1 MSRPRALLVAPL
13 APDLTG
19 NGLAMRLGMFLE
31 ALHQV
36 AETELLVLPIAGK
49 PAQESG
55 LARTLGIPA
64 ATIPV
69 AGRADTNF
77 TLLSRVQD
85 PAERLAAFKRYG
97 RGSRHALVSLPVLE
111 AIRAHTAGRGFD
123 MIHASRL
130 YVAEAALAVGG
141 THHTLDLDEDDAWAW
156 RRRAE
161 LQRVAGEDDASLW
174 CEAEAAAE
182 DRLLERIGGRFDAL
196 FIASAADRDRL
207 VTRHPDLSLDI
218 APNGVTFPSEPRHAD
233 DGKTLLFVGNL
244 GYEPNIEGILWF
256 AHEVLPRVLTNR
268 DVRLRIVGSGRSD
281 AIDALR
287 DHPRIEVVGA
297 VDDVAPAYEAATVAV
312 APLLSGAGTRIKL
325 IEAAAFEVPIVATS
339 IAAQGLDL
347 APGAIWCADT
357 ADGFAFAVLEAL
369 AEPAERVRRAG
380 KVRAAAQARYERAR
394 LVEALASRFDQILST
409 GLRLRG

>member
-36 AETELLVLPIAGK
+36 AETELVVLPIAGK
-49 PAQESG
+49 PAEESG
-55 LARTLGIPA
+55 LARTLGIPPT
-64 ATIPV
+64 TIPV

-77 TLLSRVQD
+77 ALLSRVQD
-85 PAERLAAFKRYG
+85 PAEGLAAFKRYG

-111 AIRAHTAGRGFD
+111 AIRLHTAGRAYD
-123 MIHASRL
+123 MIHAGRL

-161 LQRVAGEDDASLW
+161 LQRVASEADASLW

-182 DRLLERIGGRFDAL
+182 DRLLERIGGKFDAL
-196 FIASAADRDRL
+196 FIAGATDRDRL
-207 VTRHPDLSLDI
+207 VARHPGLTVEI
-218 APNGVTFPSEPRHAD
+218 ASNGITFPPDPRHVD
-233 DGKTLLFVGNL
+233 DGNTLLFVGNL

-256 AHEVLPRVLTNR
+256 AREVLPRIPAHL
-268 DVRLRIVGSGRSD
+268 DVRVRIVGSGRPD
-281 AIDALR
+281 VIDPLH
-287 DHPRIEVVGA
+287 DDPRIEVVGA
-297 VDDVAPAYEAATVAV
+297 VDDVAPAYEAATLAV

-325 IEAAAFEVPIVATS
+325 IEAAAFEVPVVATS
-339 IAAQGLDL
+339 IASQGLDFR
-347 APGAIWCADT
+347 PDAIWCADT
-357 ADGFAFAVLEAL
+357 ADGFASAVLEAL
-369 AEPAERVRRAG
+369 ADPAERARRAQRA
-380 KVRAAAQARYERAR
+380 RAAAQARYDRAR